1 MLTLL
6 FNTEKIGVFFF
17 SNSLLGLQLARDA
30 ERKQNKGEIV
40 FLFLISVIYLSGRL
54 YLVIANTKD
63 FLILFYFLEEVISH
77 GEPQSNLININ
88 GLLLPFL
95 QLWRQSGA
103 GTPALLPPFVDVSG
117 K

>member
-17 SNSLLGLQLARDA
+17 FNSHLGLQLVRDA

-63 FLILFYFLEEVISH
+63 FFFNFIFWKKLFPMGNPKV
-77 GEPQSNLININ
+77 
-88 GLLLPFL
+88 
-95 QLWRQSGA
+95 
-103 GTPALLPPFVDVSG
+103 T
-117 K
+117 

>member
-17 SNSLLGLQLARDA
+17 SNSHLGLQLVRDA

-63 FLILFYFLEEVISH
+63 FYFIFWKKLFPMGNPKV
-77 GEPQSNLININ
+77 
-88 GLLLPFL
+88 
-95 QLWRQSGA
+95 
-103 GTPALLPPFVDVSG
+103 T
-117 K
+117 